1 MGLYMIERDVKIINK
16 LGLHLRAAAALVQTA
31 SGFASDIHLRKDDME
46 VDAKSIMGV
55 LGLEAGQGT
64 HLKVIASGSDEEDAV
79 RAIVGLI
86 EAKFNEEE

>member
-1 MGLYMIERDVKIINK
+1 MVERDVKITNK
-16 LGLHLRAAAALVQTA
+16 LGLHLRAAAVLVQTA
-31 SGFASDIHLRKDDME
+31 SSFESDIHLRKDDVE

-55 LGLEAGQGT
+55 LGLEAAQGT
-64 HLKVIASGSDEEDAV
+64 ELKIIAQGSDEEAAV

>member
-1 MGLYMIERDVKIINK
+1 MIERDVKITNK
-16 LGLHLRAAAALVQTA
+16 LGLHLRAAAVLVQTA
-31 SGFASDIHLRKDDME
+31 SSFESDIHLRKDDVE

-55 LGLEAGQGT
+55 LGLEAAQGT
-64 HLKVIASGSDEEDAV
+64 ELKIIAQGSDEEAAV

>member
-1 MGLYMIERDVKIINK
+1 MIERDVRIINK

-31 SGFASDIHLRKDDME
+31 SGFESDIHLRKDEIE

-64 HLKVIASGSDEEDAV
+64 EITIIAKGSDEEDAV

-86 EAKFNEEE
+86 EARFNEEE